1 MPSSSVLLAKRA
13 FVSLLVRLAHA
24 YTVVVAINRDASDAK
39 VLAAFR
45 KVVVKVHPDKG
56 GTLEESQALLRAKED
71 WDKARSPGARSK
83 GGRPREAHNEEGRK
97 SRRTVPEKLGVGM
110 SDPEEGRKQYRI
122 QSVFVLLTYH
132 NFVDVSQWRRFTDHV
147 VQNKRQWSWKHWC
160 ATLETTKTGKL
171 HVHLALQFTKQV
183 DRSSRFFSFE
193 GSNPRADLEDFLGE
207 GLNRKKMQ
215 VSINRCMFYCF
226 ADKLGTVSDE
236 EGNVCTT
243 GNYFPCWVKDAS
255 FTYAVPGRWPES
267 LWKAHKLSHEVYE
280 RYLFKCRDGV
290 VSRKRNL
297 QAVLERDEEDEEG
310 TEMAAVI
317 KRVRAT
323 LEFQDIP
330 EVDTWLESF
339 KKEEGRYSFLLLL
352 GPSRSGKTEF
362 AKSLFK
368 APLELKVGKLEQFPD
383 GLRCFKRNVHDGLV
397 LDDVRDLTF
406 LVENQEKLQSK
417 YDAKLEFGTT
427 PSGQHAFFKW
437 LWRVPVVVTANYT
450 TKNRDLLQTDDF
462 LANADNRTVVE
473 RDSFKH

>member
-1 MPSSSVLLAKRA
+1 MPASAVLLAKRA
-13 FVSLLVRLAHA
+13 FVKLLVRLAHA
-24 YTVVVAINRDASDAK
+24 YTVVISINRDASDLK

-45 KVVVKVHPDKG
+45 KVVIKVHPDKG
-56 GTLEESQALLRAKED
+56 GAEEDAKALHSAKEV
-71 WDKARSPGARSK
+71 WDKARSPAGRNQ
-83 GGRPREAHNEEGRK
+83 GGRPREDHNQGGRRAPR
-97 SRRTVPEKLGVGM
+97 SVPEKLGLDM
-110 SDPEEGRKQYRI
+110 SNPEEARKQYRI

-132 NFVDVSQWRRFTDHV
+132 KIVDVAQWRRFTEFV

-160 ATLETTKTGKL
+160 ATLETTKKGKL

-183 DRSSRFFSFE
+183 DRCSRFFGFE
-193 GSNPRADLEDFLGE
+193 GSYPRADLEDFLGE
-207 GLNRKKMQ
+207 GLNRKRMQ

-226 ADKLGTVSDE
+226 ADKVGTVSDE

-255 FTYAVPGRWPES
+255 FTYPVPGRWPES
-267 LWKAHKLSHEVYE
+267 LWKAHKLSHETFDQ
-280 RYLFKCRDGV
+280 YLFKCRDGV

-297 QAVLERDEEDEEG
+297 QAVLERDEEDEEDKERE
-310 TEMAAVI
+310 TVT

-323 LEFQDIP
+323 LKFQVVP
-330 EVDTWLESF
+330 EVVTWLDSF
-339 KKEEGRYSFLLLL
+339 KAEEGRYSFLLLL

-368 APLELKVGKLEQFPD
+368 NPLELKVGKLEQFPD
-383 GLRCFKRNVHDGLV
+383 GLRRFKRNVHDGLV

-437 LWRVPVVVTANYT
+437 LWRVPLVVTANYT
-450 TKNRDLLQTDDF
+450 TKSRELLQTDDF
-462 LANADNRTVVE
+462 LANTDNRTVVE
-473 RDSFKH
+473 RDSFRN